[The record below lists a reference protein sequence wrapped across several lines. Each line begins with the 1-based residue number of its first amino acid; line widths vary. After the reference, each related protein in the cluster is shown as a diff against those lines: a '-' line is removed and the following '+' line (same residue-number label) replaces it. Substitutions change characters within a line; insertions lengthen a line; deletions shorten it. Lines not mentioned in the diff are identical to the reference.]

1 MEWLVKYIMVVCSTG
16 IISLILDGI
25 IPESNIKKAARFGIA
40 LIMTLMICTP
50 ILTLIT
56 GKNLQLPTGSIE
68 TSVDLNRLKDQ
79 TKTAI
84 TRLVRLSN
92 AFSQADV
99 DIEMQQTQI
108 TEITIYNKNS
118 SIIDSIKMKAA
129 EDELKKY
136 LSVLYGV
143 EVNKIIIVQG

>member
-1 MEWLVKYIMVVCSTG
+1 MEWLVKYIMVVCSAG

-56 GKNLQLPTGSIE
+56 GKNLQLPTRSIE

-118 SIIDSIKMKAA
+118 SIIDSLKMKAA